1 MRTNFLQYWGGHQ
14 NFKGREGDQRPLR
27 EGLLKEE
34 KGKTIWKSWIVAGAA
49 ARDSGVGRTM

>member
-1 MRTNFLQYWGGHQ
+1 MRTNFLRYWGGHQ
-14 NFKGREGDQRPLR
+14 NFKGREGDQRPFR

-49 ARDSGVGRTM
+49 ARDSGVGWTM

>member
-1 MRTNFLQYWGGHQ
+1 MNFLQYWGGHQ